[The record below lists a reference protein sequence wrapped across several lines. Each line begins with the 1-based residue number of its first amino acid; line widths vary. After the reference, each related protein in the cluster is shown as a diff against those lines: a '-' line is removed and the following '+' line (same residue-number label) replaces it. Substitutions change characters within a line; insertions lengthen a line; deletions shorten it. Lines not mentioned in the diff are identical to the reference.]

1 VSSSIIVRQADSQF
15 GGIEGCS
22 TSVELCNLL
31 IADTITLRDRYGN
44 FIPRKELMSRRIAHF
59 SVLLLLAAHI
69 TDAGADD
76 KAAYDRRAATRDMN
90 LFQSL
95 DRNNDQAVTKLE
107 SHGDLDF
114 GPRFDDMDINRDGIV
129 TRAELLRY
137 VEREHGAVTISAGL
151 AARQ

>member
-1 VSSSIIVRQADSQF
+1 
-15 GGIEGCS
+15 
-22 TSVELCNLL
+22 
-31 IADTITLRDRYGN
+31 
-44 FIPRKELMSRRIAHF
+44 MSRRIAHF
-59 SVLLLLAAHI
+59 SVLLLLAAYI

-76 KAAYDRRAATRDMN
+76 KAAYDRRATTRDLN

-95 DRNNDQAVTKLE
+95 DRNNDQAVTRLE